1 MKNLIKKS
9 VTILAIF
16 ALSITFFAQSNEG
29 MTYQSV
35 VRNSSNALVA
45 NSAVGVKIS
54 ILKSTSTGTVVF
66 SETHT
71 PTTNAN
77 GLATFVIGKG
87 TSISGNLLSIDW
99 GSDSYFLKTETDP
112 TGGTSYSI
120 ANTSQFFY
128 VPYAFY
134 AEKSANGWDKAGN
147 VAGSGEFLGTTNDE
161 DLVFKRNNVENIRLT
176 NTGITMNKE
185 IKPNGTAGLIGQTL
199 TSNGDGTMAWKN
211 AAFNNNTRF
220 KIRFREFG
228 SSGVLD
234 VLSIPYNLNTT
245 NVSVGVNTFTI
256 NKTGLYHFDYS
267 LNITAA
273 TATNPTNYPDYV
285 VYFGEGTTESLS
297 AGPFVPMNSSNSSW
311 KTSGSGSFDL
321 YVEAPK
327 IFRMVH
333 SAYYT
338 TSQTFNLYLNGHL
351 ISE

>member
-1 MKNLIKKS
+1 MITLIKKS
-9 VTILAIF
+9 AIIF
-16 ALSITFFAQSNEG
+16 ALISFTLNVFAQSNVG

-35 VRNSSNALVA
+35 VRTSTNALVA
-45 NSAVGVKIS
+45 NLPIGVKIS
-54 ILKSTSTGTVVF
+54 VLKTSATGPVVF

-77 GLATFVIGKG
+77 GLATFVIGQG
-87 TSISGNLLSIDW
+87 TLVSGDLLSIDW

-161 DLVFKRNNVENIRLT
+161 DLVFKRNNVENMRLT
-176 NTGITMNKE
+176 NTGISMNKE
-185 IKPNGTAGLIGQTL
+185 IKPNGTAGMIGQTL

-211 AAFNNNTRF
+211 GAYNNNTRF

-273 TATNPTNYPDYV
+273 TATNPANYPDYV

-311 KTSGSGSFDL
+311 KASGSGSFEL
-321 YVEAPK
+321 YIVAPK